1 MNEIIR
7 TDNLTKVFG
16 DEKNG
21 KTTVLNGVNLS
32 VSKGQSVGIIGASGA
47 GKSTLIRCI
56 NALETPTS
64 GSVYFNNRDVFG
76 FNAKELREYR
86 RKTAMVFQSF
96 NLFEQRNALKNV
108 TFASEIAGVKNKEAE
123 EKPMNALDMVGLKDR
138 AKNYPSQLS
147 GGQKQRVA
155 IARALVTEPEILLL
169 DEATSALD
177 PDSTAEI
184 LQLLLKLKREL
195 SLTLIAVTHEM
206 DVVRKLCDKTAVLS
220 GGKIVGFDDT
230 ENILNRSIGE
240 FKGDIT
246 I

>member
-108 TFASEIAGVKNKEAE
+108 TFASEIAGVKNKETE
-123 EKPMNALDMVGLKDR
+123 EKAMNALDMVGLKDK

-220 GGKIVGFDDT
+220 GGEIIGFDDT
-230 ENILNRSIGE
+230 ENILSRSIGE
-240 FKGDIT
+240 FKGDIK